1 MSIMKFIRG
10 AIADINEK
18 FAKET
23 GGADIL
29 AVASNAGRHRVT
41 QAEWVFS
48 KSAVDARIRSG
59 IGLRAFSALLDRGM
73 KEYGTDFLRGVQTY
87 YKDRDG
93 NTVPSIGLL
102 CDLTEQALG
111 EERGGGQTE
120 SIDAVF
126 VRELEVAIA
135 AGFDPN
141 KLPNIGAA
149 GQLAMVRVWAKQ
161 NNVAQVE
168 VDAGA
173 TSGTEN
179 DVPF

>member
-10 AIADINEK
+10 AIADINKEFK
-18 FAKET
+18 SET

-29 AVASNAGRHRVT
+29 ALATNNGKHRVT
-41 QAEWVFS
+41 QGEWVFN
-48 KSAVDARIRSG
+48 KSAVDARVRSG
-59 IGLRAFSALLDRGM
+59 IGLRAFTTLLDRGM
-73 KEYGTDFLRGVQTY
+73 KEFGTDFLRGVQTY

-120 SIDAVF
+120 SIDAQF
-126 VRELEVAIA
+126 VRELSEAMEK
-135 AGFDPN
+135 GFDAN
-141 KLPNIGAA
+141 KLPNLGT
-149 GQLAMVRVWAKQ
+149 GVQLAMVRAWVKQ
-161 NNVAQVE
+161 NVVAAE
-168 VDAGA
+168 EGASGAGTA
-173 TSGTEN
+173 EN